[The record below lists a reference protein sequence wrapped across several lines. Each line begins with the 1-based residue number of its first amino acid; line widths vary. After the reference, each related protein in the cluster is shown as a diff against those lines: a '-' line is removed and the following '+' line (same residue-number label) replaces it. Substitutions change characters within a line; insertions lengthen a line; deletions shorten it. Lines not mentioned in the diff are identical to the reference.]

1 MDNASNQTQKPRIV
15 NLGIQTF
22 YEALLAQDVECV
34 QIEWTPPIKQD
45 AEMENL
51 LDQYL

>member
-1 MDNASNQTQKPRIV
+1 MCCCKKPSDKPSVV

-22 YEALLAQDVECV
+22 YEALLEQGVECT
-34 QIEWTPPIKQD
+34 QIEWTPPAKQD
-45 AEMENL
+45 AETESL